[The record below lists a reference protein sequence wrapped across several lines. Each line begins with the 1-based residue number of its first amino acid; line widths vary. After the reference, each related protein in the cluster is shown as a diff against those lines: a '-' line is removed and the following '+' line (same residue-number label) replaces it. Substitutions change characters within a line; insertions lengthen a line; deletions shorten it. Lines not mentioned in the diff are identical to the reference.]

1 MPAQTRVIHFYVCL
15 GAAGG
20 KECEVIMK
28 EKYIKN
34 LPSTCINLFLIIL
47 LYCTRFLSISI
58 ILPCIILITL
68 LFIVPIQMDK
78 FSSKKVKKGWTIAFI
93 VFAVIDLIIAIIL

>member
-1 MPAQTRVIHFYVCL
+1 
-15 GAAGG
+15 
-20 KECEVIMK
+20 MK

-58 ILPCIILITL
+58 RFPGIILITL
-68 LFIVPIQMDK
+68 LFIVPVQMDK
-78 FSSKKVKKGWTIAFI
+78 FSSKKRKKGWTIAYI
-93 VFAVIDLIIAIIL
+93 VFAIIELIIAIIL